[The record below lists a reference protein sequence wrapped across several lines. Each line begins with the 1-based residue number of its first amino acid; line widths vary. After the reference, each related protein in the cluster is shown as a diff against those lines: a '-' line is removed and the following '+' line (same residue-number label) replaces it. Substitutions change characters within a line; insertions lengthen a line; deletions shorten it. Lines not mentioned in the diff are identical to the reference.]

1 MSGEKPLAKKIPSP
15 FMLHKLPSWARS
27 QGTAAPCQP
36 SLAHRRLF
44 RLQRATHHLLSPRA
58 YRCSETIHGIIYVM
72 KLLLASSLPGTFSS
86 SFPSS
91 ASSYFYGILASPQ
104 GMLAEPLPRASL
116 FRILHETT
124 PKTLKSHTSTWTSI
138 HTHTHPSTE
147 LTLPSAQSGLNDY
160 KTHNLGK
167 SLQP

>member
-1 MSGEKPLAKKIPSP
+1 
-15 FMLHKLPSWARS
+15 MLHKLPSWARS

-124 PKTLKSHTSTWTSI
+124 PKTPKSHTSTWTSI
-138 HTHTHPSTE
+138 HTHTHQYGAHPPQCTKRLEWLQDPQLGEKSTALNVCCPSMRITQ
-147 LTLPSAQSGLNDY
+147 TTQG
-160 KTHNLGK
+160 
-167 SLQP
+167 